1 MRPLHPC
8 RPLTLVRVVGQ
19 GARGTAYSLRAPT
32 RPDAEIRMS
41 PLRIATLTI
50 ASLCAF
56 TANALLCRAALSGP
70 VIDPA
75 SFTLVRLAA
84 GALMLVALLG
94 WRRRPEPVDAPA
106 PATAPAW
113 RGWLAP
119 LMLFLYAAT
128 FSFAYTRIGAGTGAL
143 ILFGAVQ
150 VTMFGL
156 GLWRGERPSAWQWA
170 GTALA
175 VAGLAWLLS
184 PGATAPPL
192 LPALVMA
199 ASGATWG
206 SYTLLGRGSRQPA
219 QDTRDN
225 FVRSLPFALV
235 LGLVFIGQQQLSA
248 QGLLLAVVSGAI
260 TSALGYIVWY
270 SVLPRLSRIR
280 ASTVQ
285 LSVPVLTALSGVAL
299 LGESITLRLAL
310 AGAITL
316 GGIALTL
323 RPAAR

>member
-1 MRPLHPC
+1 MIAFAANSVLARLALADGAMDALSYTGI
-8 RPLTLVRVVGQ
+8 RILAGAVILFLLVRWRTRQ
-19 GARGTAYSLRAPT
+19 TGAGFSLAGHW
-32 RPDAEIRMS
+32 
-41 PLRIATLTI
+41 LQ
-50 ASLCAF
+50 
-56 TANALLCRAALSGP
+56 
-70 VIDPA
+70 
-75 SFTLVRLAA
+75 A
-84 GALMLVALLG
+84 GALLGYALGFSL
-94 WRRRPEPVDAPA
+94 AY
-106 PATAPAW
+106 
-113 RGWLAP
+113 GWLG
-119 LMLFLYAAT
+119 AA
-128 FSFAYTRIGAGTGAL
+128 TGAL

-156 GLWRGERPSAWQWA
+156 GIWRGERPSAWQWT

-219 QDTRDN
+219 LDTRDN

-248 QGLLLAVVSGAI
+248 QGLALAVVSGAI